1 MLQTNKL
8 ITQLI
13 LLGGG
18 VIQTKLKNKNYITL
32 ISTSSIIQK
41 YFSCKFN
48 RHFRYN
54 SLSNNLE

>member
-8 ITQLI
+8 ITQVI
-13 LLGGG
+13 LWG

-41 YFSCKFN
+41 YFSSKFN